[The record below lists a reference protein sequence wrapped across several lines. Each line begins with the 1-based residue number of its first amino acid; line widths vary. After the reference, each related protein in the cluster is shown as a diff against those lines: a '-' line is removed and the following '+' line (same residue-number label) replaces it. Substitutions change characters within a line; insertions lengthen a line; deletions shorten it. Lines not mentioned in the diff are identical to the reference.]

1 MKPNRRFLTQ
11 HRFQRLILWTLAV
24 LTWIASIL
32 ANTRIVGPRHRR
44 QRFDI
49 SLPWLTQIVGEL
61 LIVRAGR
68 LARLRRNKP
77 IRYWRR
83 GRDLRRRHFMRSIL
97 GSKLRRALRH
107 KHTATWIANLIAVL
121 RNLDAHATQLA
132 RRMRRGLTRLWRTWT
147 RIDRA
152 AHILG
157 APAPSPAFSDS
168 S

>member
-24 LTWIASIL
+24 LTWTAAIL
-32 ANTRIVGPRHRR
+32 SNTRDVSARHQR
-44 QRFDI
+44 QRFDL
-49 SLPWLTQIVGEL
+49 SLPWLTRIVGEL

-83 GRDLRRRHFMRSIL
+83 GRDLRRRHLMRSIL
-97 GSKLRRALRH
+97 GSRLRRALRH
-107 KHTATWIANLIAVL
+107 KHTVTWIANLIAVL
-121 RNLDAHATQLA
+121 RNLDTHAAQLA
-132 RRMRRGLTRLWRTWT
+132 QRLRRGLTRLWR
-147 RIDRA
+147 ICA
-152 AHILG
+152 PIAQIIAQYG
-157 APAPSPAFSDS
+157 APASPPAISDS